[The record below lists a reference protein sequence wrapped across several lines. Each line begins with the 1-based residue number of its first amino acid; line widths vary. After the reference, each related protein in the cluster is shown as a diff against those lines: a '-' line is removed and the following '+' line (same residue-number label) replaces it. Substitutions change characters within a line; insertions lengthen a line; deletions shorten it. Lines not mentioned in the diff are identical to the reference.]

1 MKQQTTLTK
10 SEMQVMNVLWSIGH
24 SACVNDILAHYPEPK
39 PAYTTVATFLKILQ
53 QKGFVEA
60 KKGTG
65 KLLFYTPLI
74 TKERYRRQ
82 VMNDVKD
89 TFFDGS
95 AKSLLDFFVR
105 EQQLTA
111 TELQELLDMIKA
123 A

>member
-1 MKQQTTLTK
+1 
-10 SEMQVMNVLWSIGH
+10 MQVMNVLWGIGRD
-24 SACVNDILAHYPEPK
+24 ACVNDILTHYPEPK

-89 TFFDGS
+89 TFFEGS

-111 TELQELLDMIKA
+111 AELQELLDMIKTA
-123 A
+123 